1 VKAHLV
7 MIASLAAC
15 GGSQESAPVAKP
27 PEAPAPR
34 TESQE
39 ATPPA
44 APSGPKIDAPAGWAL
59 EREGEAIVI
68 RAPASP
74 AVIALTTLPLAATRA
89 RIQEEANALAATV
102 DLTVRGSIRLKD
114 LAEQSERA
122 GSRKLA
128 LWELPYAEREG
139 QMGAVMVFAG
149 KLTPEAI
156 VVGIAYAPN
165 DEEATIEA
173 ILQAITTI
181 RPGTDP

>member
-7 MIASLAAC
+7 MIAALTAC
-15 GGSQESAPVAKP
+15 GGSQKPAPAEKP
-27 PEAPAPR
+27 REAPAAPSEP
-34 TESQE
+34 T
-39 ATPPA
+39 AAPA
-44 APSGPKIDAPAGWAL
+44 APSGPQIDAPPGWTF
-59 EREGEAIVI
+59 EREGEAIVV

-74 AVIALTTLPLAATRA
+74 AVIVLTTLPLAATLA
-89 RIQEEANALAATV
+89 RIQEEANALAAAV

-114 LAEQSERA
+114 LAEQSEMA

-149 KLTPEAI
+149 KLTDEAV

-165 DEEATIEA
+165 EEEATIEA
-173 ILQAITTI
+173 ILHAITTI